1 MSALPSLR
9 RLRRSRGPR
18 ARWAH
23 PLAGAV
29 LTAAPAAIAVG
40 WQVAANFVDTAGAT
54 VSEGLSAAAILAY
67 LAMGT
72 VAGFSVSGST

>member
-1 MSALPSLR
+1 MGARPSLR
-9 RLRRSRGPR
+9 RLRHGREVREL
-18 ARWAH
+18 WAH

-29 LTAAPAAIAVG
+29 LTAAPVGIAVG
-40 WQVAANFVDTAGAT
+40 WLFAARFADTAGAT
-54 VSEGLSAAAILAY
+54 VSEGLSAPAILAY